1 MSATSCILRLGG
13 CVLLLVTLDS
23 GAMSSDEGTFA
34 SIPPRGLIYANAQA
48 SYDFVGNDFLGR
60 TLGFSD
66 ASGIRI
72 GGYLVPEL
80 DWVAS
85 GGVEP
90 NSAFGSYAL
99 GLHASLDTK
108 KALNIP
114 GGTWGVEFLLSDGGA
129 NINAAG
135 SVQQYTNM
143 TATEPIDRQDMTQL
157 WWRQRLFDDKLIVQ
171 IGKMN
176 GAGHFNTVLKPV
188 IVSEPHLQDHDISNL
203 IYVPVGLNPTLFGR
217 LPAYPDTAYGAVV
230 HFMPTTDLSVSY
242 GLFDGNGARGVATGD
257 QWLPELNGYRCNIAE
272 VSYSWRLGG
281 AGKPGRMGLGAWW
294 QTGEFYTPALTTEDN
309 GKGYYLF
316 ANQRLFYSRSGT
328 DNSGVIGYAQFGHT
342 GSESSI
348 VKTYWGAGLTGLGLV
363 PGRRWDTLNLGLAF
377 SRLNDTPGAGA
388 FFYPDISSDS
398 TDLRSSE
405 LMLQAAYQANF
416 AFGTPANYW
425 TLSAILAYSYIPTP
439 GQRPDLPAANVLT
452 ARLVALF

>member
-281 AGKPGRMGLGAWW
+281 AGKPG
-294 QTGEFYTPALTTEDN
+294 
-309 GKGYYLF
+309 
-316 ANQRLFYSRSGT
+316 
-328 DNSGVIGYAQFGHT
+328 
-342 GSESSI
+342 
-348 VKTYWGAGLTGLGLV
+348 
-363 PGRRWDTLNLGLAF
+363 
-377 SRLNDTPGAGA
+377 
-388 FFYPDISSDS
+388 
-398 TDLRSSE
+398 
-405 LMLQAAYQANF
+405 
-416 AFGTPANYW
+416 
-425 TLSAILAYSYIPTP
+425 
-439 GQRPDLPAANVLT
+439 
-452 ARLVALF
+452 